1 MNNPLVTPELG
12 LIIWSTLVFCILFFL
27 LAKFAWRPILKAVKD
42 REASIENALNAAEQ
56 AKKEMQEL
64 SANNEVLLNQARAER
79 DEMLKDA
86 RATKDKMI
94 SDAKATANAEAERI
108 IASAKEA
115 IQHEKLAAITDLKNQ
130 VATLS
135 IEIAE
140 KILKQELSTAEKQ
153 KSLIDN
159 AVGEINLN

>member
-27 LAKFAWRPILKAVKD
+27 LAKFAWRPILNAVKD

-86 RATKDKMI
+86 RAVKDKMI
-94 SDAKATANAEAERI
+94 SDAKVTANAEAERI

-115 IQHEKLAAITDLKNQ
+115 IQHEKLAAITELKNQ

>member
-27 LAKFAWRPILKAVKD
+27 LAKFAWKPILKAVKE
-42 REASIENALNAAEQ
+42 REASIENALNSAEQ

-86 RATKDKMI
+86 RAVKDKMI
-94 SDAKATANAEAERI
+94 SDAKVTANAEAERI

-115 IQHEKLAAITDLKNQ
+115 IQHEKLAAITELKNQ

-159 AVGEINLN
+159 AVSEINLN

>member
-12 LIIWSTLVFCILFFL
+12 LIIWSTIVFCILFFL
-27 LAKFAWRPILKAVKD
+27 LAKFAWKPILNAVKD

-86 RATKDKMI
+86 RAVKDKMI
-94 SDAKATANAEAERI
+94 SEAKVTANAEAERI

-115 IQHEKLAAITDLKNQ
+115 IQHEKLAAITELKNQ

-140 KILKQELSTAEKQ
+140 KIIKQELSTAEKQ

-159 AVGEINLN
+159 AVSEINLN

>member
-42 REASIENALNAAEQ
+42 REASIENAMNAAEQ

-86 RATKDKMI
+86 RAVKDKMI
-94 SDAKATANAEAERI
+94 SDAKVTANAEAERI
-108 IASAKEA
+108 IASAREA

>member
-12 LIIWSTLVFCILFFL
+12 LIIWSTIVFCILFFL
-27 LAKFAWRPILKAVKD
+27 LAKYAWKPILKAVKE

-86 RATKDKMI
+86 RAVKDKMI
-94 SDAKATANAEAERI
+94 SDAKVTANAEAERI

-115 IQHEKLAAITDLKNQ
+115 IQHEKLAAITELKNQ

-140 KILKQELSTAEKQ
+140 KIIKQELSTAEKQ

-159 AVGEINLN
+159 AVSEINLN

>member
-12 LIIWSTLVFCILFFL
+12 LIIWSTIVFCILFFL
-27 LAKFAWRPILKAVKD
+27 LAKFAWKPILNAVKD

-86 RATKDKMI
+86 RAVKDKMI
-94 SDAKATANAEAERI
+94 SDAKVTANAEAERI

-115 IQHEKLAAITDLKNQ
+115 IQHEKLAAITELKNQ

-140 KILKQELSTAEKQ
+140 KIIKQELSTAEKQ

-159 AVGEINLN
+159 AVSEINLN

>member
-86 RATKDKMI
+86 RAVKDKMI
-94 SDAKATANAEAERI
+94 SDAKITANAEAERI

-115 IQHEKLAAITDLKNQ
+115 IQHEKLAAITELKNQ

>member
-86 RATKDKMI
+86 RAVKDKMI
-94 SDAKATANAEAERI
+94 SDAKVTANAEAERI

-130 VATLS
+130 KMA
-135 IEIAE
+135 I
-140 KILKQELSTAEKQ
+140 
-153 KSLIDN
+153 
-159 AVGEINLN
+159 

>member
-27 LAKFAWRPILKAVKD
+27 LAKYAWKPILKAVKE

-56 AKKEMQEL
+56 AKNEMKQL
-64 SANNEVLLNQARAER
+64 SASNEALLNQARAER
-79 DEMLKDA
+79 DEMLKEA
-86 RATKDKMI
+86 RITKDKMI
-94 SDAKATANAEAERI
+94 IEAKLTANTEAERI
-108 IASAKEA
+108 IASAREA
-115 IQHEKLAAITDLKNQ
+115 IQNEKLAAITELKNQ

-135 IEIAE
+135 IEISE

-153 KSLIDN
+153 KSLIDS
-159 AVGEINLN
+159 AVAEINLN

>member
-86 RATKDKMI
+86 RAVKDKMI
-94 SDAKATANAEAERI
+94 SDAKVTANAEAERI

-140 KILKQELSTAEKQ
+140 KLLKQELSTAEKQ
-153 KSLIDN
+153 KSLIDS

>member
-86 RATKDKMI
+86 RAVKDKMI
-94 SDAKATANAEAERI
+94 SDAKVTANAEAERI

-159 AVGEINLN
+159 AVSEINLN

>member
-27 LAKFAWRPILKAVKD
+27 LAKFAWKPILKAVKD

-86 RATKDKMI
+86 RAVKDKMI
-94 SDAKATANAEAERI
+94 SDAKVTANAEAERI

>member
-12 LIIWSTLVFCILFFL
+12 LIIWSTIVFCILFFL
-27 LAKFAWRPILKAVKD
+27 LAKYAWKPILKAVKE

-86 RATKDKMI
+86 RAVKDKMI
-94 SDAKATANAEAERI
+94 SEAKVTANAEAERI

-115 IQHEKLAAITDLKNQ
+115 IQHEKLAAITELKNQ

-140 KILKQELSTAEKQ
+140 KIIKQELSTAEKQ

-159 AVGEINLN
+159 AVSEINLN

>member
-12 LIIWSTLVFCILFFL
+12 LIIWSTIVFCILFFL

-56 AKKEMQEL
+56 AKKEMQDL

-86 RATKDKMI
+86 RAVKDKMI
-94 SDAKATANAEAERI
+94 SDAKVTANAEAERI

-115 IQHEKLAAITDLKNQ
+115 IQHEKLAAITELKNQ

>member
-86 RATKDKMI
+86 RAVKDKMI
-94 SDAKATANAEAERI
+94 SDAKVTANAEAERI

>member
-64 SANNEVLLNQARAER
+64 SANNEVLLNQARTER

-86 RATKDKMI
+86 RAVKDKMI
-94 SDAKATANAEAERI
+94 SDAKVTANAEAERI

-115 IQHEKLAAITDLKNQ
+115 IQHEKLAAITELKNQ

>member
-1 MNNPLVTPELG
+1 MNNPLVTPDLG

-42 REASIENALNAAEQ
+42 REASIEDALNAAEQ
-56 AKKEMQEL
+56 AKKEMQQL

-86 RATKDKMI
+86 RAVKDKMI
-94 SDAKATANAEAERI
+94 SDAKVTANAEAERI

-159 AVGEINLN
+159 AVGEINLY